1 MARQK
6 RMMMKEHLNK
16 AADKGRKGDTY
27 LAHMTGGELVLP
39 KEFASDPQIRALID
53 AKFKSNGVS
62 TDQYIVG
69 HKENSINP
77 ETGQPEFG
85 FLKKFAGT
93 IIGATIGYLT
103 GGASAAAAA
112 VTGAKI
118 GATVDATRAIADAQ
132 DQAKTQAAEAQ
143 ATAIQ
148 QAQLARDA
156 AAAQAQ
162 QARDAATIEAQK
174 GRDAAAEQAKLTRAQ
189 QTEIINQ
196 QSKSTQDQIDAQKAG
211 LTTSLEQAR
220 LTAAQQAEMLRNLT
234 VQQTASAD
242 AAKAQLY
249 QQQKQYEEQK
259 LSMEKQAKDQAAAL
273 DAERRKIAERE
284 SAQMTAR
291 RRAGKRSLLSS
302 ARMNPELGI
311 PSGVDETKMKT
322 MLGA

>member
-1 MARQK
+1 MARK
-6 RMMMKEHLNK
+6 DRMMMKEHLNK

-53 AKFKSNGVS
+53 AKFKSYGESSDKYV
-62 TDQYIVG
+62 VG
-69 HKENSINP
+69 NKENSINP

-103 GGASAAAAA
+103 GGPAAAAAA

-118 GATVDATRAIADAQ
+118 GATVDATRAISDAQ
-132 DQAKTQAAEAQ
+132 SQAKAQAAQAQ
-143 ATAIQ
+143 AVALQ
-148 QAQLARDA
+148 QAQLAREA
-156 AAAQAQ
+156 ASS
-162 QARDAATIEAQK
+162 EAQRS
-174 GRDAAAEQAKLTRAQ
+174 RDAAAEQAKLTRAQ
-189 QTEIINQ
+189 QAEILAQ
-196 QSKSTQDQIDAQKAG
+196 QSKSTQDQIDAQRAG
-211 LTTSLEQAR
+211 AASSLEQAR

-234 VQQTASAD
+234 IQQTAAAD

-259 LSMEKQAKDQAAAL
+259 FAMEKQAKDQAAAL
-273 DAERRKIAERE
+273 DAERRKIAQRE

-311 PSGVDETKMKT
+311 PSGVDETQMKT

>member
-1 MARQK
+1 MARK
-6 RMMMKEHLNK
+6 DRMMMKAHLNE

-62 TDQYIVG
+62 TDRYVVG
-69 HKENSINP
+69 NKENSINP

-85 FLKKFAGT
+85 FKLKQFVGT
-93 IIGATIGYLT
+93 AIGATIGFLT
-103 GGASAAAAA
+103 GVPGAA

-118 GATVDATRAIADAQ
+118 GATVDATRAISDAQ

-162 QARDAATIEAQK
+162 QA
-174 GRDAAAEQAKLTRAQ
+174 RDAAAEQAKLTRAQ

-259 LSMEKQAKDQAAAL
+259 LSMEKQAKDQASAL

-311 PSGVDETKMKT
+311 ASGVDETKMKT

>member
-1 MARQK
+1 MARK
-6 RMMMKEHLNK
+6 DRMMMKEHLNQ

-77 ETGQPEFG
+77 DTGQPEFG

-103 GGASAAAAA
+103 GGPAAAAAA

-118 GATVDATRAIADAQ
+118 GATVDATRAISDAQ
-132 DQAKTQAAEAQ
+132 SQAKDQAAQAQ
-143 ATAIQ
+143 ATALQ

-156 AAAQAQ
+156 ATA
-162 QARDAATIEAQK
+162 EAQK
-174 GRDAAAEQAKLTRAQ
+174 GRDAAAEQAKLSRAQ
-189 QTEIINQ
+189 QAEIIAQ
-196 QSKSTQDQIDAQKAG
+196 QSKSTQDQIDAQRAG

-220 LTAAQQAEMLRNLT
+220 LTAAQQAEMLKNLT
-234 VQQTASAD
+234 TQQTASAD

-311 PSGVDETKMKT
+311 PSGVDETQMKT

>member
-1 MARQK
+1 MARK
-6 RMMMKEHLNK
+6 DRMMMKEHLNK

-39 KEFASDPQIRALID
+39 KELASDPQIRALID
-53 AKFKSNGVS
+53 AKFKSHGVS
-62 TDQYIVG
+62 TDQYVVG
-69 HKENSINP
+69 SKENSINP
-77 ETGQPEFG
+77 DTGQPEFG

-103 GGASAAAAA
+103 GGPAAAAAA

-118 GATVDATRAIADAQ
+118 GATVDASRAFADAQ
-132 DQAKTQAAEAQ
+132 SDARNQANQAQ
-143 ATAIQ
+143 AVALQ

-156 AAAQAQ
+156 AANDAQ
-162 QARDAATIEAQK
+162 R
-174 GRDAAAEQAKLTRAQ
+174 GRNDAAEQARLSRAQ
-189 QTEIINQ
+189 QADIIAQ
-196 QSKSTQDQIDAQKAG
+196 QSRSTQDQIDAQRAG

-249 QQQKQYEEQK
+249 QQQQQYEEQK
-259 LSMEKQAKDQAAAL
+259 LSMQKQAKDQASAL

-311 PSGVDETKMKT
+311 ASSVDETKMKT